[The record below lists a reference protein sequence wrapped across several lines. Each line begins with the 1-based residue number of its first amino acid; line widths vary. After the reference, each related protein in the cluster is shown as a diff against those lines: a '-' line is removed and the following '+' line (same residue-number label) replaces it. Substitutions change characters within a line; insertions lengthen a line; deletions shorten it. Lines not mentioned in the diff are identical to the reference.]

1 MHWSNLKC
9 IIGNCSFLLGIAD
22 LVEGLSI
29 STTRHN
35 FQRGSIVNLEAILIK
50 IDNLKMA
57 AKKYSLDISG
67 LSLSKVNGTEIKF

>member
-9 IIGNCSFLLGIAD
+9 IIGNCSFFLGNAD
-22 LVEGLSI
+22 LGEGLSI
-29 STTRHN
+29 SSTRHN

-57 AKKYSLDISG
+57 EKKYPINISG
-67 LSLSKVNGTEIKF
+67 FSNKVEIKI